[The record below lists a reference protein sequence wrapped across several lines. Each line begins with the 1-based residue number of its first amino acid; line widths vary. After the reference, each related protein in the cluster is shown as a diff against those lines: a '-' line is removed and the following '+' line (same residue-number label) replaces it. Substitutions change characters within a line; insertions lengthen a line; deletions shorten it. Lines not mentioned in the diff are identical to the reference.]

1 MKILLDEKEIL
12 EIVKE
17 DKKQALNYYTNELKP
32 KFKKYYELYNGEKI
46 DTKKYR
52 MPESSFISR
61 DVLVSIRAVMP
72 DINKLLLTSN
82 PVEITARNGEDEEKA
97 RKMQALLNYQITAQ
111 NPYHTIFTRLIT
123 NALITGARK
132 MQALLNYQITA
143 QNPYHT
149 IFTRLITNALI
160 TGCAALKVLW
170 VKETKEKEIKDIITY
185 DKLQLLIKNGF
196 KVNYKEE
203 YINGIKKYK
212 VQYKA
217 CYIDKNQPV
226 FEVLPYDEFL
236 FDANASSVQEA
247 NFIIHRKL
255 VNYDYL
261 KRREKAGIYKNV
273 SKIKGSISTFEDD
286 DLKEI
291 KNSSLYGYGS
301 SKRQMYMINEY
312 WGKIDVNKDGIDED
326 VVITYCGNQIL
337 SIEENTFGMYPF
349 FVYTPFL
356 SMDSIA
362 GKGLAELSENVQIIK
377 TALIREILENT
388 RRNNNRKIFYKVDD
402 LLNPSQMVTNEQY
415 VAVRDSADINNIFA
429 PEPFEAISSNTFT
442 LVEYFDKENQK
453 VTGISDMKQGVRRQV
468 ENQTATEAQIKYESS
483 NSQVQAIVQNFA
495 ESLKETYRFL
505 IYQNQKFIDNSQVIR
520 LINDTIEVNPADIKD
535 VDFDI
540 AVSQSLST
548 GTEETRRRALS
559 NALAMMIEIG
569 EPRYLTDKM
578 RIRNLMA
585 KLLEESGLKDID
597 NYLLSTE
604 RIMEQSNAGNGSME
618 KANTKG

>member
-1 MKILLDEKEIL
+1 MNILLEEKEIL

-17 DKKQALNYYTNELKP
+17 DKAQALSYYTNQLKP
-32 KFKKYYELYNGEKI
+32 KFQKYYELYNGNKI

-61 DVLVSIRAVMP
+61 DVLVAIRAVMP

-97 RKMQALLNYQITAQ
+97 RKMQALLNYQLTSQ
-111 NPYHTIFTRLIT
+111 NPYHTV
-123 NALITGARK
+123 
-132 MQALLNYQITA
+132 
-143 QNPYHT
+143 
-149 IFTRLITNALI
+149 FTRLITNALI

-170 VKETKEKEIKDIITY
+170 EKEAEEKLVEEVADY
-185 DKLQLLIKNGF
+185 ERLQLLISKGF
-196 KVNYKEE
+196 KVSHKQE
-203 YINGIKKYK
+203 YINGALKYRVKYK
-212 VQYKA
+212 A
-217 CYIDKNQPV
+217 MTITKNQPV

-236 FDANASSVQEA
+236 FDASASSVQEA

-255 VNYDYL
+255 VSYDYL
-261 KRREKAGIYKNV
+261 KRRQKAGVYKN
-273 SKIKGSISTFEDD
+273 ISDLKDNIYTYEDD
-286 DLKEI
+286 DINCEKTG
-291 KNSSLYGYGS
+291 KVYGYGS
-301 SKRQMYMINEY
+301 KKRKMYMINEY
-312 WGKIDVNKDGIDED
+312 WGKIDINKDGIDEF
-326 VVITYCGNQIL
+326 VVISYCGNQIL
-337 SIEENTFGMYPF
+337 AIEENTFGMYPF

-362 GKGLAELSENVQIIK
+362 GKGMAELSENMQIIK

-429 PEPFEAISSNTFT
+429 PEPFEAISSNTFN
-442 LVEYFDKENQK
+442 LIEYFDKENQK
-453 VTGISDMKQGVRRQV
+453 VTGISDMKQGIRRQV
-468 ENQTATEAQIKYESS
+468 ENMSATEAQIKYESS

-505 IYQNQKFIDNSQVIR
+505 IYQNQKFMDNMQVIR
-520 LINDTIEVNPADIKD
+520 LINDTIEVNPKDIKD
-535 VDFDI
+535 IDFDI
-540 AVSQSLST
+540 SVSQAISS

-559 NALAMMIEIG
+559 TALSLIIEIG
-569 EPRYLTDKM
+569 EPRNLTDKL

-585 KLLEESGLKDID
+585 KLLEESGLKDTD
-597 NYLLSTE
+597 NYLLSVE
-604 RIMEQSNAGNGSME
+604 KIMEQEKSESIRNSSSE
-618 KANTKG
+618 KANS